1 MAQSCYNGFVMQT
14 YDVIV
19 VGAGHAGCEAALASA
34 RMGFDTLL
42 LTINIETI
50 GHMPCNCSIGG
61 PAKGHLVR
69 EIDALG
75 GEQAR
80 ATDATLTHIRML
92 NTGKGP
98 AVRALRAQ
106 VDKRLY
112 QTYMRRVLSDQPH
125 LDIKQAMVEAITSDS
140 PNPQPSTLN
149 SQLSV
154 RTQTGME
161 FGARCVIVTTG
172 TFLKGLM
179 HIGETQFSA
188 GRAGEFSAENLS
200 ESLRGLGFEL
210 GRLKT
215 GTTPRIDKR
224 TIDLSKCERQESEPG
239 VGPFSFMGELRGDA
253 VPSIPYSLLPTPSA
267 LLPCWLT
274 YTNDLTS
281 DVIRRNLER
290 SAMYGGRIE
299 GVGPRYCPS
308 IEDKIVKFPDKRRHQ
323 VFLEQEGWDTDE
335 IYVQGMS
342 TSLPE
347 EVQIEFLHTIPGL
360 EDAKMIR
367 PGYAIEYDFA
377 PPTQLKP
384 SLETKLVP
392 GLFFAGQIN
401 GTSGYE
407 EAAAQGLMAAIN
419 AGQLL
424 KGEEPVVIRRDQG
437 YLGVMIDDLVTK
449 GVSDPYRLLTSRAE
463 YRLLLRHDN
472 ADQRLSPTGRR
483 VGLVDDNRWKRFE
496 TKRKLIEKERK
507 KLACTLVRPSDTAL
521 VEALGLDIS
530 GRSYTLEEI
539 LRRPEVTYADI
550 ARAVPPSTSSG
561 CLECPADVAEQVE
574 LGIKYSGYIDRQE
587 IQVEQARR
595 MEDKLIPAEVDYAA
609 IRALSREA
617 AEKLARIR
625 PATLGQ
631 ASRVPGVTPA
641 DIAILAVHIQQRKG
655 TRERGQASK

>member
-1 MAQSCYNGFVMQT
+1 MQT
-14 YDVIV
+14 YDIIV

-34 RMGFDTLL
+34 RMGFETLL

-75 GEQAR
+75 GEQAL

-112 QTYMRRVLSDQPH
+112 EAYMRRTLMNQPG
-125 LDIKQAMVEAITSDS
+125 LDIKQAMVESIQPWDS
-140 PNPQPSTLN
+140 GSSLLVT
-149 SQLSV
+149 
-154 RTQTGME
+154 TQTGMTY
-161 FGARCVIVTTG
+161 GAKCVIVTTG
-172 TFLKGLM
+172 TFLKGLI
-179 HIGETQFSA
+179 HIGETQFPA
-188 GRAGEFSAENLS
+188 GRAGEFASEKLS
-200 ESLRGLGFEL
+200 DSLRALGFEM

-215 GTTPRIDKR
+215 GTTPRIDKK
-224 TIDLSKCERQESEPG
+224 TIDYSRCERQDSEPE
-239 VGPFSFMGELRGDA
+239 VGPFSFMGELRQSSIGP
-253 VPSIPYSLLPTPSA
+253 VPQPSKHSLLP
-267 LLPCWLT
+267 CYLT
-274 YTNDLTS
+274 YTNERTTE
-281 DVIRRNLER
+281 VIRRNLER
-290 SAMYGGRIE
+290 SAMYGGRID
-299 GVGPRYCPS
+299 GIGPRYCPS

-323 VFLEQEGWDTDE
+323 VILEQEGWDTDE

-347 EVQIEFLHTIPGL
+347 EVQIGFLHTIPGL
-360 EDAKMIR
+360 EECAMIR

-377 PPTQLKP
+377 PPTQLKR
-384 SLETKLVP
+384 SLETRLVP

-407 EAAAQGLMAAIN
+407 EAAAQGLIAAIN
-419 AGQLL
+419 AAQLIR
-424 KGEEPVVIRRDQG
+424 GEEPIVIRRNQG
-437 YLGVMIDDLVTK
+437 YVGVMIDDLVTK

-472 ADQRLSPTGRR
+472 ADQRLTETGRK
-483 VGLVDDNRWKRFE
+483 VGLVDDNRWNRFKTKQELIKR
-496 TKRKLIEKERK
+496 ERDR
-507 KLACTLVRPSDTAL
+507 LACTFVRPSDEDA
-521 VEALGLDIS
+521 VAALGMDIS
-530 GRSYTLEEI
+530 GRSYSLEEI
-539 LRRPEVTYADI
+539 LRRPEITYADI
-550 ARAVPPSTSSG
+550 ARAVPNGDVP
-561 CLECPADVAEQVE
+561 PDVAEQVE
-574 LGIKYSGYIDRQE
+574 LAIKYSGYIDRQE

-595 MEDKLIPAEVDYAA
+595 MEDKLIPDEVDYAE

-641 DIAILAVHIQQRKG
+641 DVAILAVHIEQRKAAL
-655 TRERGQASK
+655 ASD

>member
-1 MAQSCYNGFVMQT
+1 MAESCYNKTVMRT

-50 GHMPCNCSIGG
+50 GHMPCNCSVGG

-75 GEQAR
+75 GEQAL
-80 ATDATLTHIRML
+80 ATDATYTHIRML

-112 QTYMRRVLSDQPH
+112 EAYMRRVLMNQPG
-125 LDIKQAMVEAITSDS
+125 LEIKQAMVEEIAVSGVGCKVS
-140 PNPQPSTLN
+140 G
-149 SQLSV
+149 V

-161 FGARCVIVTTG
+161 YGARCVIVTTG
-172 TFLKGLM
+172 TFLKGLI
-179 HIGETQFSA
+179 HIGETQFAA
-188 GRAGEFSAENLS
+188 GRAGEFSAEKLS
-200 ESLRGLGFEL
+200 DSLRGLGFEL

-224 TIDLSKCERQESEPG
+224 SIDLTNCERQESEPG
-239 VGPFSFMGELRGDA
+239 VGPFSFMTDHSLR
-253 VPSIPYSLLPTPSA
+253 PE

-274 YTNDLTS
+274 YTNDLTA

-290 SAMYGGRIE
+290 SAMYGGRIK

-347 EVQIEFLHTIPGL
+347 EVQIEFLRTIPGL

-377 PPTQLKP
+377 PPTQLKS
-384 SLETKLVP
+384 SLETKLVD

-419 AGQLL
+419 AGRLL
-424 KGEEPVVIRRDQG
+424 KGEEPVVVRRDQG
-437 YLGVMIDDLVTK
+437 YIGVMIDDLVTK

-472 ADQRLSPTGRR
+472 ADQRMTPIGRE
-483 VGLVDDNRWKRFE
+483 VGLVTDDRWSRFQ
-496 TKRKLIEKERK
+496 TKQKLIEDERER
-507 KLACTLVRPSDTAL
+507 LASTFVRPSDAQAA
-521 VEALGLDIS
+521 EALGMEIS
-530 GRSYTLEEI
+530 GRSFSLEEI
-539 LRRPEVTYADI
+539 LRRPEIGHADI
-550 ARAVPPSTSSG
+550 ARLGGNGHSTGSG
-561 CLECPADVAEQVE
+561 LQPDVAEQVE
-574 LGIKYSGYIDRQE
+574 IAVKYSGYIERQE
-587 IQVEQARR
+587 IQVRQARK
-595 MEDKLIPAEVDYAA
+595 MEGRPIPASVDYAT

-641 DIAILAVHIQQRKG
+641 DVAILAVSIERANG
-655 TRERGQASK
+655 TPARD